1 MDWRFAW
8 SKQSAIAD
16 VFKCRQVQN
25 RVLYTFSQWTVT
37 VGVKSSY
44 FCDESHRICRVTQE
58 RVGSRFFKSHTRV
71 TYRKAVVYIIL
82 PLSHGDFLPF
92 RSLSTRLKIFS
103 QLFSENLRPRV
114 HFDLISWAE
123 TEKFAEYVA
132 LWHAWINLSTSQLR
146 WPTTVT
152 AKELTSQQKEKPH
165 AGKKK

>member
-58 RVGSRFFKSHTRV
+58 RVGSRFFKSNTRV
-71 TYRKAVVYIIL
+71 TYRKAVVNIIL

-92 RSLSTRLKIFS
+92 CSLSTRLKIFS
-103 QLFSENLRPRV
+103 QHFIENLRPRA

-123 TEKFAEYVA
+123 TEKLAEYVA
-132 LWHAWINLSTSQLR
+132 LWHAWINLSTSNYGGPQLSR
-146 WPTTVT
+146 L
-152 AKELTSQQKEKPH
+152 KN
-165 AGKKK
+165 